1 MSVLGKQGRRFGL
14 LIPAAVH
21 GMSEASLNFGQVPD
35 ELGPLIAPLRPHDVP
50 PLLAVDYDVPVHGLD
65 EIEDDLDETVLGQLC
80 TRILKFQCLSLV

>member
-1 MSVLGKQGRRFGL
+1 MSILSEQGWRSGL
-14 LIPAAVH
+14 LIPAVH
-21 GMSEASLNFGQVPD
+21 WMGEASLNFGQVSHT
-35 ELGPLIAPLRPHDVP
+35 LWPLIALRPHDVP